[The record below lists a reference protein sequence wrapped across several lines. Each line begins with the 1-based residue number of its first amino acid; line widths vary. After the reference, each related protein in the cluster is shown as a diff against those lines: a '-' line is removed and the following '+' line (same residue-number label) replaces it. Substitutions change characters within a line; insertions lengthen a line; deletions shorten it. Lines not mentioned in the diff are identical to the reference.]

1 MRRGKHLRKDMIK
14 SKYGEDGMAMPAL
27 TLVELGG
34 GGVMKYKKFVAK
46 TRGQSA
52 HKGGRW

>member
-34 GGVMKYKKFVAK
+34 GGGNEVQKIC
-46 TRGQSA
+46 GQN
-52 HKGGRW
+52 